1 MKQNVTQQ
9 NMMEQI
15 GYVRPLK
22 SRGFTMVEIMVV
34 VAIIAILAVM
44 IVPQVTGRDDQ
55 AKVTRV
61 KQDIRA
67 MSSALD
73 LYKLD
78 NFKYPTTDEGLES
91 LVTAPADAK
100 NWAPGGYL
108 KRLKADPWGNDY
120 IYISPGA
127 QGAYDLVSL
136 GADGQEGG
144 QGADAD
150 ISSNDL

>member
-78 NFKYPTTDEGLES
+78 NFKVP
-91 LVTAPADAK
+91 
-100 NWAPGGYL
+100 NL
-108 KRLKADPWGNDY
+108 K
-120 IYISPGA
+120 
-127 QGAYDLVSL
+127 V
-136 GADGQEGG
+136 
-144 QGADAD
+144 
-150 ISSNDL
+150 